1 MFAAYLPMLYIVM
14 VTPSC
19 NLSCSYCGGSL
30 VGMPRDITY
39 DVGKLA
45 GIIEKDSEAVVA
57 FYGGEPLLRPDIVK
71 NFLSVL
77 PAKRFVL
84 QTNGYFMRKRGD
96 DVKKLDTVLLS
107 IDGRKEVTDRY
118 RAPGCYDKVMDA
130 LRFLKEKGYE
140 GDIIARMAVSK
151 YTDIYEDVTHLLQ
164 FFPHVHWQL
173 DVVWSPLWELHEF
186 EKWAESSYMPGI
198 EKLVALWADEIK
210 KGNVPGIVP
219 FLGIMKRMI
228 WGGKAGKGLPCGA
241 GREAVAITTD
251 GRVLACPIAGEFL
264 WNELGNK
271 IDVLRSFKKVE
282 IGEPCASC
290 DVYDIC
296 GGRCLFAYKERLW
309 GDEGFRAVCRVTK
322 HLIRQLEEVK
332 DIVISHLA
340 EIEDELKYPPF
351 NNTTEIIP

>member
-1 MFAAYLPMLYIVM
+1 MLYIVM

-30 VGMPRDITY
+30 GGMPQEITY
-39 DVGKLA
+39 DVGKLSE
-45 GIIEKDSEAVVA
+45 IVEKDKEAVVA
-57 FYGGEPLLRPDIVK
+57 FYGGEPLLRPDVVK
-71 NFLSVL
+71 SLLSAL

-84 QTNGYFMRKRGD
+84 QTNGYFMRKLGN
-96 DVKKLDTVLLS
+96 DVKKFDTVLLS

-173 DVVWSPLWELHEF
+173 DVVWSPLWELNEF
-186 EKWAESSYMPGI
+186 EEWAESSYMPGI
-198 EKLVALWADEIK
+198 EKLIRMWADEIK
-210 KGNVPGIVP
+210 NGNVMGIVP
-219 FLGIMKRMI
+219 FLGIMKRVI
-228 WGGKAGKGLPCGA
+228 WGRKAGEGLPCGA
-241 GREAVAITTD
+241 GKEAVTITTD

-264 WNELGNK
+264 WNNLGDK
-271 IDVLRSFKKVE
+271 IDALQSFKKVE
-282 IGEPCASC
+282 IGEPCRSC
-290 DVYDIC
+290 DIYDIC
-296 GGRCLFAYKERLW
+296 GGRCLFAYKEQLW
-309 GDEGFRAVCRVTK
+309 GWEGFRAVCRVTK
-322 HLIRQLEEVK
+322 HLIHQLEGVK
-332 DIVISHLA
+332 DVVIENLPQVEN
-340 EIEDELKYPPF
+340 EINYPSF